1 MQTVNAQP
9 NNLFDRLVLSIR
21 NSPPMRH
28 SGLGLICMAI
38 FVQLVGV
45 GAVIPIRTIYAREQG
60 ATADEIGLLGSAF
73 VLGNLLLQ
81 LPGGW
86 IADRWGR
93 KLPIVV
99 GVASA
104 GVLSFLM
111 LLNDHPWYF
120 IAIRFIEGAASGA
133 VAPAANAYV
142 IDSVPARER
151 GAAFGWLGSA
161 FSAGFMIGPAIGG
174 VMSDLLGYYAPFIF
188 ATVICLVT
196 AAVLVRKM
204 PGHSAEKLAR
214 EVKANEAAQAQEE
227 GDEERARR
235 EVPSRQIPGQLF
247 IPALL
252 TALLLITASGFAD
265 GLFISIW
272 SIWLNDLHASNTYI
286 GFTFVVFSL
295 PLMLLMPITGRLAD
309 KYRLALLIAIP
320 SVLISGTYLAYGFTT
335 DLFVIAAI
343 GLVEGALIAVVGPAV
358 SAFVANLSP
367 ENARGRLQ
375 GLVSTVRSLSAFA
388 SSILVARLYGIDATY
403 PFFML
408 AGVQLFIGIVGGF
421 LVWRIEARSYQS
433 KPLGMELVQESA

>member
-1 MQTVNAQP
+1 
-9 NNLFDRLVLSIR
+9 
-21 NSPPMRH
+21 
-28 SGLGLICMAI
+28 
-38 FVQLVGV
+38 
-45 GAVIPIRTIYAREQG
+45 
-60 ATADEIGLLGSAF
+60 
-73 VLGNLLLQ
+73 
-81 LPGGW
+81 
-86 IADRWGR
+86 
-93 KLPIVV
+93 
-99 GVASA
+99 
-104 GVLSFLM
+104 
-111 LLNDHPWYF
+111 
-120 IAIRFIEGAASGA
+120 
-133 VAPAANAYV
+133 
-142 IDSVPARER
+142 
-151 GAAFGWLGSA
+151 
-161 FSAGFMIGPAIGG
+161 
-174 VMSDLLGYYAPFIF
+174 
-188 ATVICLVT
+188 
-196 AAVLVRKM
+196 M

-214 EVKANEAAQAQEE
+214 EVQANEAAQAQEE

-235 EVPSRQIPGQLF
+235 EVPNRQIPGQLF

>member
-1 MQTVNAQP
+1 
-9 NNLFDRLVLSIR
+9 
-21 NSPPMRH
+21 
-28 SGLGLICMAI
+28 MAI
-38 FVQLVGV
+38 FVQLIGV
-45 GAVIPIRTIYAREQG
+45 GAVIPIRTIYARELG

-93 KLPIVV
+93 KLPIVF

-104 GVLSFLM
+104 GILSFLM

-133 VAPAANAYV
+133 LAPAANAYV

-151 GAAFGWLGSA
+151 GSAFGWLGSA

-174 VMSDLLGYYAPFIF
+174 VMADLIGYYAPFIF
-188 ATVICLVT
+188 ATVICLAT
-196 AAVLVRKM
+196 AGVLVRKM
-204 PGHSAEKLAR
+204 PGHNAEKLAR
-214 EVKANEAAQAQEE
+214 EARATEAAQAQEGGE
-227 GDEERARR
+227 EERERR
-235 EVPSRQIPGQLF
+235 EGSSRQIPGRLF

-272 SIWLNDLHASNTYI
+272 SIWLNDLNASNTYI
-286 GFTFVVFSL
+286 GFTFVVFAL
-295 PLMLLMPITGRLAD
+295 PLMILMPITGKLAD

-367 ENARGRLQ
+367 ENARGRMQ

-388 SSILVARLYGIDATY
+388 SSILVARLYDIDTTY

-408 AGVQLFIGIVGGF
+408 AGVQLVIGIVGGF
-421 LVWRIEARSYQS
+421 LVWRIEARSYQT
-433 KPLGMELVQESA
+433 KRLGMELVQESA